1 MKFKILII
9 LLFALIGNAQKNPTL
24 IIDGLAIS
32 FESNTSLPYW
42 INEGKTIDLGVHAIS
57 VSILEFNVVE
67 NELQFNQVINLT
79 SSSAVPTS
87 KVWKIEAIGIG
98 LNTDDSGL
106 ATNGFSTSDS
116 PTIFTSPQ
124 TFTSSATW
132 TVPPGVTNI
141 CIEAWGKGGDGG
153 DCLNSSQLNYNVYA
167 GAGGGG
173 SYGYDCF
180 IVESGT
186 ILNIS
191 INTIGSSVNNLILAE
206 AGGNGENWNI
216 SNPYVTGTNGLGGS
230 STATYNIN
238 GETGTGPIGGNGGN
252 GGNGGL
258 ASNTGTSTTEKQG
271 EFPGGGGG
279 AGHAAN
285 GGYKYPPRYGGEGGG
300 GQIKIY
306 F

>member
-1 MKFKILII
+1 MDFQLPSEYQMIKDTVSRFVKEELIPLEPTILAREAKEGAVGFFNNNDSISIESCWTNSQLVDFIASLQSLISIEINLAFVLLSIAFKKTLVLRPLFTPSSTII
-9 LLFALIGNAQKNPTL
+9 GLSLLKASKCISNNWFAENR
-24 IIDGLAIS
+24 D
-32 FESNTSLPYW
+32 
-42 INEGKTIDLGVHAIS
+42 S

-180 IVESGT
+180 IAH
-186 ILNIS
+186 
-191 INTIGSSVNNLILAE
+191 LA
-206 AGGNGENWNI
+206 
-216 SNPYVTGTNGLGGS
+216 L
-230 STATYNIN
+230 
-238 GETGTGPIGGNGGN
+238 
-252 GGNGGL
+252 
-258 ASNTGTSTTEKQG
+258 
-271 EFPGGGGG
+271 
-279 AGHAAN
+279 
-285 GGYKYPPRYGGEGGG
+285 
-300 GQIKIY
+300 
-306 F
+306 